1 MTTEIARIGEDDHSL
16 AAKVE
21 WAKTLAVANLLP
33 PQYQGNPGN
42 LLYAVEYADA
52 LGIDRINAITS
63 IHVISGKPSASAELI
78 ASLVR
83 RAGHKLRVTGDD
95 TQAVAQ
101 IIRSDDPDFT
111 FEARWDEK
119 KARAAGLWGKGN
131 WAKYPAAML
140 RARAITEVARAG
152 ASDALFGV
160 VYSPEELG
168 AKVDEEGKPVDAK
181 PLTVEQVKQAHP
193 GDYIDA
199 EAVVEEIAG
208 QEALPVEDPPDPKPR
223 KKAAKAT
230 AKQVARIGMLAT
242 DLGLDRDAKLAGVAA
257 TIGREVESTKL
268 LSPQEASDC
277 IDSMQATL
285 DARKDGGK

>member
-1 MTTEIARIGEDDHSL
+1 MMSDIAIRDEDRTL

-63 IHVISGKPSASAELI
+63 IHVIQGKPTASAELI

-95 TQAVAQ
+95 THALAQ
-101 IIRSDDPDFT
+101 LIRADDPDFT
-111 FEARWDEK
+111 FEARWDEA

-131 WAKYPAAML
+131 WRNYPGAML

-160 VYSPEELG
+160 VYTPDELG
-168 AKVDEEGKPVDAK
+168 ATVDAEGAPLGAPEPAVASAGPPDYVDESP
-181 PLTVEQVKQAHP
+181 
-193 GDYIDA
+193 IDA
-199 EAVVEEIAG
+199 EVVEVDG
-208 QEALPVEDPPDPKPR
+208 QEALPVEDPPDNDDGI
-223 KKAAKAT
+223 T
-230 AKQVARIGMLAT
+230 DKQTRLIGKLSR
-242 DLGLDRDAKLAGVAA
+242 DLGLDRQQKLDGIANAIGRQVASSKELNKKEAGLVIDRMSAKLAEKGGA
-257 TIGREVESTKL
+257 
-268 LSPQEASDC
+268 
-277 IDSMQATL
+277 
-285 DARKDGGK
+285 DA